1 MASIAPPKYAKEVLR
16 ELETAGYR
24 AFLVGGCVRDMF
36 LGRRPQDWDICTN
49 ALPEEVMAVFPQS
62 EPTGLRHGTVTVLQ
76 RRHRVEVTTFRA
88 DGEYRD
94 HRRPETVQF
103 ISDLNGDLERRDFTM
118 NAMAVTL
125 SGTVIDPFD
134 GRMDILARNI
144 RCVGEAE
151 KRFEEDALR
160 MFRALRFSARLDFEL
175 EEKTAAAIYPCSP
188 LAGDL
193 APERVSEELEK
204 ILLSGRPG
212 IMSRV
217 MRFGLLDRY
226 LLRPRAAVDTR
237 RLASLPK
244 GRQVRWAGL
253 CAVLERNRL
262 IDSSA
267 LFLRQLRLDGSAI
280 KNCASGVA
288 LAMGGM
294 PESKTEWKSLLAE
307 YGVDVVSCAAAAA
320 DMLRPGGA
328 VRAFNRVLKSGECF
342 SLGRLAVKGDDLL
355 VLGMKG
361 VEVGS
366 TLRELLH
373 HVIAHPEDNDRDRLL
388 SLAMEISARDILKK
402 TMELKKQGH

>member
-1 MASIAPPKYAKEVLR
+1 MAAITPPKYAKEVLR

-49 ALPEEVMAVFPQS
+49 ALPEEVISVFPQS

-118 NAMAVTL
+118 NAIAVTL

-134 GRMDILARNI
+134 GRLDILARSI
-144 RCVGEAE
+144 RCVGEPE
-151 KRFEEDALR
+151 KRFAEDALR
-160 MFRALRFSARLDFEL
+160 MFRALRFSAKLDFEL

-193 APERVSEELEK
+193 APERVSGELEK
-204 ILLSGRPG
+204 ILISGRPG

-226 LLRPRAAVDTR
+226 MLRPRAAVDTR
-237 RLASLPK
+237 RLAVLPRN
-244 GRQVRWAGL
+244 RQNRWAGL
-253 CAVLERNRL
+253 CAVLEKNRL
-262 IDSSA
+262 IDSTA

-288 LAMGGM
+288 LAMRGM
-294 PESKTEWKSLLAE
+294 PEDKTGWKCLLAE
-307 YGVDVVSCAAAAA
+307 HGVDVVSCAAAAA

-328 VRAFNRVLKSGECF
+328 VRTFNRVLKSGECF
-342 SLGRLAVKGDDLL
+342 SLGRMAVTGDDLL

-373 HVIAHPEDNDRDRLL
+373 HVILHPEENDRDRLL
-388 SLAMEISARDILKK
+388 SLAMEISARDVLKR
-402 TMELKKQGH
+402 TMELKRQG